1 MVFTN
6 RDTVCRFR
14 HQLAGWKSGYHW
26 LACRIL
32 RLQKKYSLDNNCMI
46 GFFKFIVQFNIL
58 PIRKWSSDGAGR
70 SWVWFTS
77 ARLNVQCFHNQQN
90 IPNAGR
96 KKKDTHYVPVKE
108 QALLIIYLC
117 PVTQPKT
124 DLTNALLVSS
134 SKFSFCFLK
143 MKFFLLNSVLMRS
156 VMTDLWG
163 WNQENWR
170 ESFGDF
176 MYSPIHYRV
185 LLKIKFTI
193 N

>member
-14 HQLAGWKSGYHW
+14 HQLAGWESGYHW
-26 LACRIL
+26 LAYRVL
-32 RLQKKYSLDNNCMI
+32 QLQKKYSLDNNCMI

-96 KKKDTHYVPVKE
+96 KKKILTMYQSKNRHCWLFICVP
-108 QALLIIYLC
+108 LLNRRN
-117 PVTQPKT
+117 
-124 DLTNALLVSS
+124 LTNALLVSS

-143 MKFFLLNSVLMRS
+143 MKFFLLNSVVMRS

-163 WNQENWR
+163 
-170 ESFGDF
+170 
-176 MYSPIHYRV
+176 
-185 LLKIKFTI
+185 
-193 N
+193 

>member
-1 MVFTN
+1 MA
-6 RDTVCRFR
+6 
-14 HQLAGWKSGYHW
+14 LAGAGYGLQVQGW
-26 LACRIL
+26 MFNVFITSRI
-32 RLQKKYSLDNNCMI
+32 YPTLDE
-46 GFFKFIVQFNIL
+46 
-58 PIRKWSSDGAGR
+58 
-70 SWVWFTS
+70 
-77 ARLNVQCFHNQQN
+77 
-90 IPNAGR
+90 
-96 KKKDTHYVPVKE
+96 KKKILTMYQSKNRHCWLFICVP
-108 QALLIIYLC
+108 LLNRRN
-117 PVTQPKT
+117 
-124 DLTNALLVSS
+124 LTNALLLSS